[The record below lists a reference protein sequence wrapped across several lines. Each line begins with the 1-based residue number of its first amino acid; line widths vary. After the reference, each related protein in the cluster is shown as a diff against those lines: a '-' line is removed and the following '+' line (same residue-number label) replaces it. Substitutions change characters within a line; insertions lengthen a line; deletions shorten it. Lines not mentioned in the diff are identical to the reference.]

1 MRRRNFLGC
10 VTAFA
15 LIGAAGAKSAPV
27 PKGAK
32 PPVSCALA
40 LDAQKDPLDAKAFTV
55 VIRNHTDKPID
66 LLSTLPGGILVFL
79 DVEIQDAAGKRVSP
93 ERFDATIAS
102 PYAPPPR
109 PVATLSETR
118 PEEVRLHGLSR
129 YFEMRDP
136 IKPGK
141 YRVRVKFAY
150 GDHVATSEWV
160 AFEVA
165 KP

>member
-1 MRRRNFLGC
+1 MRCRDYTWC
-10 VTAFA
+10 A
-15 LIGAAGAKSAPV
+15 LALALLSAAGAKPAPV

-32 PPVSCALA
+32 PPVACVLT
-40 LDAQKDPLDAKAFTV
+40 LDAKANPLDAKAFTLT
-55 VIRNHTDKPID
+55 ITNNTDKPIE

-79 DVEIQDAAGKRVSP
+79 DIEIQNAAGKRVSP
-93 ERFDATIAS
+93 ERYDATIAS

-118 PEEVRLHGLSR
+118 PEEIKLHALSR

-150 GDHVATSEWV
+150 LDYAATSEWV